1 MKISDFFG
9 SLMIAAVIV
18 IGFILLFYPPVVWQ
32 MWFNY
37 IMITPVWTSIGQM
50 GFLFLAI
57 IVVAVGVYFA
67 KDLVFG

>member
-9 SLMIAAVIV
+9 SMVTAAIIV
-18 IGFILLFYPPVVWQ
+18 LVFILFFYSPSVWQ

-57 IVVAVGVYFA
+57 IIVAVGVYFV
-67 KDLVFG
+67 KELVLG